1 MGKTEEIKGTAGQA
15 DIQLVLSRR
24 TAAKKV
30 KFCTKFFQ

>member
-1 MGKTEEIKGTAGQA
+1 MGEIEKKTRADQA

-30 KFCTKFFQ
+30 KYCIRLF